1 MESWIIYLMMG
12 IQLLLLLVL
21 VLRQKPA
28 SHKEEL
34 EKLLRKSEVLEQQS
48 QRMERQMKE
57 ELEKNR
63 EAFSRNEKEA
73 RRELTDSLR
82 QFESV
87 TERRMERIREV
98 MEQKMTQLQQDNNT
112 RLEEMRATVDE
123 KLHKTLEHRL
133 GESFKQVSERLEQVH
148 QGLGE
153 MQTLAAGVGDL
164 KKVLTNVK
172 TRGTLGEYQLE
183 NLLEQLMTSD
193 QYGKNVATR
202 PGSNER
208 VEFAVKM
215 PGRSQEDI
223 PVWLPVDAK
232 FPTEDYQQLLEAYE
246 VGDATV
252 IDQCRKKLVQRMKTE
267 AKNIRD
273 KYVEPPHTTDFGILF
288 LPFEGL
294 YAEVLRLDLFEVLQ
308 REYKVMIAG
317 PTTLAAFLNSLQM
330 GFRTLAIEKRS
341 SEVWELLGA
350 VKSEFGKF
358 AGILEK
364 TRQKLDEAGK
374 VIDTAGVRTRA
385 IERRLREVEALPAE
399 AGEKLLGSGFS
410 QSTEETNRDFE

>member
-1 MESWIIYLMMG
+1 MEVWIIYLIMG

-21 VLRQKPA
+21 VMRQKPA
-28 SHKEEL
+28 SYQEEL
-34 EKLLRKSEVLEQQS
+34 EKLLRKSEVLEHQS

-98 MEQKMTQLQQDNNT
+98 MEQKMTQLQHDNNT

-215 PGRSQEDI
+215 PGRSQDDI

-399 AGEKLLGSGFS
+399 AGEKLLGSEFS
-410 QSTEETNRDFE
+410 QSTEEMNRDFE

>member
-1 MESWIIYLMMG
+1 MESWIIYPLMG
-12 IQLLLLLVL
+12 LQLLLLVMLI
-21 VLRQKPA
+21 LRRQPQNGR
-28 SHKEEL
+28 EEL
-34 EKLLRKSEVLEQQS
+34 EKLLRKSEALEQQS

-98 MEQKMTQLQQDNNT
+98 MEQKMTQLQQDNNA
-112 RLEEMRATVDE
+112 RLEEMRMTVDE

-193 QYGKNVATR
+193 QYSKNVATR

-215 PGRSQEDI
+215 PGRNKEDV

-246 VGDATV
+246 VGDATA
-252 IDQCRKKLVQRMKTE
+252 IDQCRKKLVQRMKAE
-267 AKNIRD
+267 AKSIRE
-273 KYVEPPHTTDFGILF
+273 KYVEPPYTTDFGILF

-294 YAEVLRLDLFEVLQ
+294 YAEVLRLDVFEVLQ

-364 TRQKLDEAGK
+364 TRRKLDEAGK

-385 IERRLREVEALPAE
+385 IERRLREVEALPSE
-399 AGEKLLGSGFS
+399 EGEKLLGSEFS
-410 QSTEETNRDFE
+410 QPWEELNRDEG